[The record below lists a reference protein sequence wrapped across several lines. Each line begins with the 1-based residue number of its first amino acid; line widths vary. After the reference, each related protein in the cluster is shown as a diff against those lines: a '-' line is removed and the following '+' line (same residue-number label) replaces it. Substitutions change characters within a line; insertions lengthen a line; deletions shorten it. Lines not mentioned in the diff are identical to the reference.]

1 MSTYKLYTVPDHNLT
16 DKYADARDAYD
27 LDLELDRA
35 AAWDE
40 MLSDDGD
47 IAEVLE
53 LLTEYP
59 EDVLPLLRAYRS
71 GDCIREAAQ
80 RLAVRLDVLTES
92 VIEEG
97 L

>member
-1 MSTYKLYTVPDHNLT
+1 MTIVPDHNLT
-16 DKYADARDAYD
+16 NTYADARDAYD
-27 LDLELDRA
+27 LEIEAKRA
-35 AAWDE
+35 AAWNE

-47 IAEVLE
+47 ISKVLE

-59 EDVLPLLRAYRS
+59 EDVIPLIKAYKH
-71 GDCIREAAQ
+71 GFPLNNAAH
-80 RLAVRLDVLTES
+80 RLAARLHTLTES

>member
-1 MSTYKLYTVPDHNLT
+1 MTTHTAPDHNLT
-16 DKYADARDAYD
+16 DTYAEARDAYD
-27 LDLELDRA
+27 LELEAKRA

-40 MLSDDGD
+40 MLIDDGD
-47 IAEVLE
+47 ISEVLE
-53 LLTEYP
+53 LLAEYP

>member
-1 MSTYKLYTVPDHNLT
+1 MNHTVPDHNLT
-16 DKYADARDAYD
+16 DTYADARDAYD
-27 LDLELDRA
+27 LELEDKRA

-47 IAEVLE
+47 ISEVLE

-59 EDVLPLLRAYRS
+59 EDVLPLLVAFKRGESLEESAH
-71 GDCIREAAQ
+71 
-80 RLAVRLDVLTES
+80 RLATRLDVLTES

>member
-1 MSTYKLYTVPDHNLT
+1 MNTAYTVPDHNLT
-16 DKYADARDAYD
+16 DTYADARDAYD
-27 LDLELDRA
+27 LELEDKRA

-40 MLSDDGD
+40 MLSDYGD
-47 IAEVLE
+47 ISEVLE

-59 EDVLPLLRAYRS
+59 EDVLPLMVAFKKGEPLE
-71 GDCIREAAQ
+71 EAAH

>member
-1 MSTYKLYTVPDHNLT
+1 MITAPDHNLT

-27 LDLELDRA
+27 LELEEDRK

-47 IAEVLE
+47 ISEVLE

-59 EDVLPLLRAYRS
+59 EDVLPLIKAHHNGECLRESAH
-71 GDCIREAAQ
+71 
-80 RLAVRLDVLTES
+80 RLAVRLHGLTEAA
-92 VIEEG
+92 IEEG

>member
-1 MSTYKLYTVPDHNLT
+1 MKTVPDHML
-16 DKYADARDAYD
+16 DDIDAEARDAYD
-27 LDLELDRA
+27 LEIEAKRA

-47 IAEVLE
+47 ISEVLE

-59 EDVLPLLRAYRS
+59 EDVLQLLRAYKH
-71 GDCIREAAQ
+71 GFPLNNAAH
-80 RLAVRLDVLTES
+80 RLAVRLHGLTEA
-92 VIEEG
+92 VIEDG